1 VAGAGQ
7 TQEGPASVIDEPGL
21 PSDLEAID
29 RSLREARF
37 APRASFGPEL
47 LGRLRRGER
56 LKGVVPPRRGRPAL
70 YALAASIAAV
80 AVASGAMLLHRS
92 PKRVLVDRCCY
103 DLDGGG
109 RADDGVRLLA
119 ERDARIHRLRVYEDR
134 DRSGA
139 LSSGDVVRL
148 DRGDEP
154 TFRPGETKGL
164 VTVERCCLD
173 FDGGGPNDDVLLVLG
188 VPPDRVMMAAIYE
201 RPAIIGAR
209 SSDADAFPL
218 R

>member
-1 VAGAGQ
+1 M
-7 TQEGPASVIDEPGL
+7 TDEANL
-21 PSDLEAID
+21 PPDLEAID

-56 LKGVVPPRRGRPAL
+56 SKGVVPPRRIRPAL
-70 YALAASIAAV
+70 LGLAASLALVAGAA
-80 AVASGAMLLHRS
+80 LLHRS
-92 PKRVLVDRCCY
+92 PEPVLVDRCCY

-109 RADDGVRLLA
+109 KADDGVSLLA
-119 ERDARIHRLRVYEDR
+119 ERDARIRRLQVYEDR

-154 TFRPGETKGL
+154 TFRAGETKGL
-164 VTVERCCLD
+164 TTVEHCCLD

-201 RPAIIGAR
+201 RRAIIGSR
-209 SSDADAFPL
+209 RSDADAFPL

>member
-1 VAGAGQ
+1 VTG
-7 TQEGPASVIDEPGL
+7 ESNL
-21 PSDLEAID
+21 PPDLEAVE

-56 LKGVVPPRRGRPAL
+56 SKGVVPPRRSRPAFL
-70 YALAASIAAV
+70 AAAASIALA
-80 AVASGAMLLHRS
+80 ALLAGLAIHHRS
-92 PKRVLVDRCCY
+92 STPVLVDRCCY

-109 RADDGVRLLA
+109 RADDGVSLLA
-119 ERDARIHRLRVYEDR
+119 ERDARIQRLRVYEDR

-139 LSSGDVVRL
+139 LSSGDVIRL

-154 TFRPGETKGL
+154 AFHAGETKGL

-201 RPAIIGAR
+201 RPAITGSR
-209 SSDADAFPL
+209 RSDADAFPL

>member
-1 VAGAGQ
+1 MTG
-7 TQEGPASVIDEPGL
+7 ESDL
-21 PSDLEAID
+21 PPDLEAVE

-37 APRASFGPEL
+37 APRVSLGPEL

-56 LKGVVPPRRGRPAL
+56 SKGVVPPRRSRPAFL
-70 YALAASIAAV
+70 TAAASIALA
-80 AVASGAMLLHRS
+80 ALLGGLALHHRS
-92 PKRVLVDRCCY
+92 STPILVDRCCY

-109 RADDGVRLLA
+109 RPDDGVSLLA
-119 ERDARIHRLRVYEDR
+119 ERDSRIRRLRVYEDR

-154 TFRPGETKGL
+154 VFRGGETNGL

-173 FDGGGPNDDVLLVLG
+173 FDGGGPNDDALLVLG

-201 RPAIIGAR
+201 RPGGIASLR
-209 SSDADAFPL
+209 SDADTFPL

>member
-1 VAGAGQ
+1 V
-7 TQEGPASVIDEPGL
+7 TDESEL
-21 PSDLEAID
+21 PPDLETLD

-56 LKGVVPPRRGRPAL
+56 SKGVVRPRRIRPAL
-70 YALAASIAAV
+70 LGLAASLAVLAGAA
-80 AVASGAMLLHRS
+80 LFHRS
-92 PKRVLVDRCCY
+92 PKPVLVDRCCY

-109 RADDGVRLLA
+109 KADDGVSLLA
-119 ERDARIHRLRVYEDR
+119 ERDARIRRLQVYEDR
-134 DRSGA
+134 DQSGA

-154 TFRPGETKGL
+154 AFSGGETKGL

-201 RPAIIGAR
+201 RPAIIGSR
-209 SSDADAFPL
+209 RSDADAFPL

>member
-1 VAGAGQ
+1 MEGIEQAE
-7 TQEGPASVIDEPGL
+7 EGPRAVTGDSDL
-21 PSDLEAID
+21 PPDLEAVD

-37 APRASFGPEL
+37 APRASLGPEL
-47 LGRLRRGER
+47 VGRLRRGER
-56 LKGVVPPRRGRPAL
+56 LKGVVPPRRSRPAL
-70 YALAASIAAV
+70 LAGAASIAV
-80 AVASGAMLLHRS
+80 AALLAGVAFHHRS
-92 PKRVLVDRCCY
+92 SAPIVVDRCCY

-109 RADDGVRLLA
+109 RADDGVSLLA
-119 ERDARIHRLRVYEDR
+119 ERDSRIRRLRVYEDR

-154 TFRPGETKGL
+154 VFRGGETKGL

-173 FDGGGPNDDVLLVLG
+173 FDGGGPKDDALLVLG
-188 VPPDRVMMAAIYE
+188 VPPDRVLMAAIYE
-201 RPAIIGAR
+201 RPAAIGSR
-209 SSDADAFPL
+209 RSDADIFPL

>member
-1 VAGAGQ
+1 VTG
-7 TQEGPASVIDEPGL
+7 ESNL
-21 PSDLEAID
+21 PPDLDVID

-47 LGRLRRGER
+47 VGRLRRGER
-56 LKGVVPPRRGRPAL
+56 SKGVVPSRRSRPAVL
-70 YALAASIAAV
+70 ALAASLAVVGVAA
-80 AVASGAMLLHRS
+80 LLHRS
-92 PKRVLVDRCCY
+92 PKPILVDRCCY

-109 RADDGVRLLA
+109 KADDGVSLLA
-119 ERDARIHRLRVYEDR
+119 ERDSRIQRLRVYEDR

-139 LSSGDVVRL
+139 LSSGDIVRL

-154 TFRPGETKGL
+154 AFRAGETKGL
-164 VTVERCCLD
+164 VTLERCCLD

-201 RPAIIGAR
+201 RPAIAGSR
-209 SSDADAFPL
+209 RSDADAFPL

>member
-1 VAGAGQ
+1 V
-7 TQEGPASVIDEPGL
+7 TDSSYL
-21 PSDLEAID
+21 PPDLEAID

-56 LKGVVPPRRGRPAL
+56 SKGVVPPRRSRPAL
-70 YALAASIAAV
+70 LAIAASISAAAV
-80 AVASGAMLLHRS
+80 AAGAVLLQRS
-92 PKRVLVDRCCY
+92 PKPVLVDRCCY

-109 RADDGVRLLA
+109 RADDGVSLLA

-139 LSSGDVVRL
+139 LSAGDVVRL

-154 TFRPGETKGL
+154 AFRAGETKGL

-201 RPAIIGAR
+201 RPAIIGSR
-209 SSDADAFPL
+209 HSDADAFPL